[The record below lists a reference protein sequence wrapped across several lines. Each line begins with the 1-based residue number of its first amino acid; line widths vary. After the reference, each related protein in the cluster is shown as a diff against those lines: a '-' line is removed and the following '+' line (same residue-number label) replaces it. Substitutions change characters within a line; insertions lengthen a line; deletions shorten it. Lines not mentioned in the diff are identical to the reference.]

1 MRILIGAVGRMKAG
15 PERALA
21 EDYLS
26 RARKIA
32 RQAGITAIDI
42 MELPESGAATAAL
55 RKEDEAL
62 RLIATLPP
70 GAAVAV
76 LDERGEDLGS
86 ENLARFIERR
96 AEAGTVA
103 FLIGGPDGHGKAVQ
117 ERAERRI
124 AFGRATWPHR
134 LVRGMLAEQI
144 YRSVTILLNHPY
156 HRA

>member
-15 PERALA
+15 PERELA

-32 RQAGITAIDI
+32 RPAGITAIDI
-42 MELPESGAATAAL
+42 AELPESGAATAVL

-62 RLIATLPP
+62 RLLAALPA
-70 GAAVAV
+70 GAATVV
-76 LDERGEDLGS
+76 LDERGEDVGS
-86 ENLARFIERR
+86 EDIARLIEKR
-96 AEAGTVA
+96 AAAGTVA
-103 FLIGGPDGHGKAVQ
+103 FLLGGPDGHGKAVLD
-117 ERAERRI
+117 RAERTI

-134 LVRGMLAEQI
+134 LVRAMLAEQI